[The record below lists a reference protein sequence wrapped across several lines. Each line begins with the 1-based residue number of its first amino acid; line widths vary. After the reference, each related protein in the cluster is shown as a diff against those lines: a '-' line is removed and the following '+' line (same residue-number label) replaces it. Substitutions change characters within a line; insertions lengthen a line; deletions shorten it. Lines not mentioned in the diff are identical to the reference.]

1 MFLPIILIIIGIL
14 IILENAGIVTGD
26 FWGYV
31 LGAVIVL
38 AGLCF
43 LKCKGKGH
51 SGWWCCKGEKG
62 KEE

>member
-1 MFLPIILIIIGIL
+1 MFFPIILIIIGIL
-14 IILENAGIVTGD
+14 VILENAGIVTGD

-31 LGAVIVL
+31 LGAAIVL

-43 LKCKGKGH
+43 LKHKGKGH
-51 SGWWCCKGEKG
+51 GSWCCGGEKG